1 MCGSSLMNTVGAW
14 SASALAVSC
23 GIWPLIGTEF
33 AGFAYGSFL
42 GRWGWP
48 LSGRVTQGKLL
59 RSCAKCPFCVKE
71 GWS

>member
-1 MCGSSLMNTVGAW
+1 MWLVLDEHGWGLVSICSRRELWNL
-14 SASALAVSC
+14 ASDR
-23 GIWPLIGTEF
+23 TEF

-48 LSGRVTQGKLL
+48 LSGRMTQGKLL